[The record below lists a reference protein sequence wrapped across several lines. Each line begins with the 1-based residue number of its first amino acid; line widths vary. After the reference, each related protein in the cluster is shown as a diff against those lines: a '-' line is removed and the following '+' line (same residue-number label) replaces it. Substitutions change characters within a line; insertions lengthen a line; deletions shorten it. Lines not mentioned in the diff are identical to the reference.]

1 MATPQEQQLEI
12 AKQNLAAARE
22 AYLTRLRPGD
32 AEKVTQ
38 LEKSVA
44 YLEERV
50 NLENSA
56 TKSFSVTTTD
66 GTVEKYDSKGI
77 LTESIPPTRSLAQKT
92 VANNDDTNTTPPTS
106 TTGENN
112 PKAIITPPGYVG
124 QTGVSNVNITGGN
137 VAPITKSITTSNTV
151 SNNFTVAG
159 NDWRVRLSLAPK
171 ANYLYMDPTITDIN
185 KSKHILSPLRATS
198 GVLFPYMPTISVA
211 YRAGYDPSDVI
222 HSNYRLQFYKGS
234 SVDDIQI
241 TADFTAQDTNEAKYL
256 LAVIHFFRSVTK
268 MFYGQDSSPRGGTP
282 PPLCYL
288 SGLGAYQFNKHP
300 LVISSFQYTL
310 PTDVDYIRTE
320 ATTDWDGSGITTAEA
335 EPNKK
340 GSSNIFQRI
349 RLKMAGAP
357 PNAKPPSPV
366 FKNLS
371 SISEENSYV
380 PTKMQIT
387 LGAHVIVT
395 RSDVSKEFSLEKYA
409 SGELIKKG
417 FW

>member
-12 AKQNLAAARE
+12 SKQNLAAAQAAPNKTAADISR
-22 AYLTRLRPGD
+22 
-32 AEKVTQ
+32 VTQ

-44 YLEERV
+44 YLQERV

-56 TKSFSVTTTD
+56 NNSFSVTTTD
-66 GTVEKYDSKGI
+66 GTIEKYNSKGELI
-77 LTESIPPTRSLAQKT
+77 ESIPPAKSSDQKT
-92 VANNDDTNTTPPTS
+92 VSSTESSS
-106 TTGENN
+106 TTASDGSSQIEGQATPSDNYYENTFGG
-112 PKAIITPPGYVG
+112 ATETE
-124 QTGVSNVNITGGN
+124 QTALT
-137 VAPITKSITTSNTV
+137 AALAERRQTTSNTI
-151 SNNFTVAG
+151 STKAAVAE

-171 ANYLYMDPTITDIN
+171 ANYLYMAEN
-185 KSKHILSPLRATS
+185 MSKTNILAPLRSTS
-198 GVLFPYMPTISVA
+198 GVLFPYMPTISVS
-211 YRAGYDPSDVI
+211 YRANYDPTEVA

-241 TADFTAQDTNEAKYL
+241 TAEFTAQDTNEAKYL

-268 MFYGQDSSPRGGTP
+268 MFYGQDSNPRGGTP

-320 ATTDWDGSGITTAEA
+320 AITDWEGSGMITAEDTS
-335 EPNKK
+335 PKK
-340 GSSNIFQRI
+340 STNIFQRI

-357 PNAKPPSPV
+357 PNAKPPSPT

-395 RSDVSKEFSLEKYA
+395 RSDVSKTFSLEKYA